1 MGDILNF
8 KIFNIMKNIARQN
21 FDMWNKALLT
31 RDPQKVAELYTA
43 DSTFHPTVLGEFR
56 KGHEGAKS
64 YFHHFLEKNPS
75 GKIIQDEVQV
85 LSPDCYL
92 HSGMY
97 DFEVG
102 PDNKREV
109 VEARFTFVWKKDKK
123 GNWKIVHHH
132 SSVRP
137 K

>member
-1 MGDILNF
+1 
-8 KIFNIMKNIARQN
+8 MKKLAHQN
-21 FDMWNKALLT
+21 FAMWNDALLS
-31 RDPQKVAELYTA
+31 RDAQTVAELYSE

-75 GKIIQDEVQV
+75 GKLVEDEVQT
-85 LSPDCYL
+85 LGPDCYL

-102 PDNKREV
+102 PDSKRDI
-109 VEARFTFVWKKDKK
+109 VEARFTFVWKKNGK
-123 GNWKIVHHH
+123 GEWKIIHHH
-132 SSVRP
+132 SSVKP